1 MAESLPRV
9 SARVLLPKASFQRV
23 FDNLQAAGF
32 TLVGPTVRDSAI
44 VLEEITRVEEL
55 PLGWSDEQ
63 SPGKYRLEKKRGSRY
78 FDYGVSS
85 HSWKQF
91 LYPPRRKLFSIG

>member
-9 SARVLLPKASFQRV
+9 SARVLLPKGVVPTSLRQ
-23 FDNLQAAGF
+23 LGGGGF
-32 TLVGPTVRDSAI
+32 HLGWTDGPDSAI

-85 HSWKQF
+85 HS
-91 LYPPRRKLFSIG
+91 

>member
-23 FDNLQAAGF
+23 FDNLEAAGF

-63 SPGKYRLEKKRGSRY
+63 SPGKYRLEKKRGSRS
-78 FDYGVSS
+78 VKVRLSACAEAPPIILSRRSS
-85 HSWKQF
+85 AA
-91 LYPPRRKLFSIG
+91 